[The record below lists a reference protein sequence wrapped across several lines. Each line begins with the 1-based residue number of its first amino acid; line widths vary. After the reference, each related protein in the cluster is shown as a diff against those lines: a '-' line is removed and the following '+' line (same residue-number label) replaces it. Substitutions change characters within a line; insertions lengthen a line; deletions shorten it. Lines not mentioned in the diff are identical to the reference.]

1 MMNIDKIIDVTI
13 KAEMV
18 NRLAK
23 VAIEEQAE
31 QDKLFNE
38 RFPGSELS
46 SQSLG
51 GTSTSGA
58 LRRASMEL
66 TRALARMRSTQD
78 AGQRRVF
85 RQGNVRRLRSGV
97 GKGVAQCH

>member
-31 QDKLFNE
+31 QD
-38 RFPGSELS
+38 
-46 SQSLG
+46 
-51 GTSTSGA
+51 
-58 LRRASMEL
+58 
-66 TRALARMRSTQD
+66 
-78 AGQRRVF
+78 
-85 RQGNVRRLRSGV
+85 
-97 GKGVAQCH
+97 